1 MTSLEYKWPDVNVKL
16 AKQSKI
22 SVCDIPGVSS
32 CSLTEVSV
40 IFPSSLCPSEVSR
53 CCCSS
58 RNWACVTLV
67 GQRAKLQKSLDWVS
81 IQQYFFICFIFSAFY
96 PITSFSGFVHSITV
110 SIPVRSVN
118 VTDGGTVFLACT
130 FTTTSPTTNLVV
142 QWTFVEKNGVGHPE
156 QVSYTDLQPNVKLN
170 LLHVGKMYFA
180 LHNTGAT

>member
-1 MTSLEYKWPDVNVKL
+1 MYS
-16 AKQSKI
+16 
-22 SVCDIPGVSS
+22 
-32 CSLTEVSV
+32 
-40 IFPSSLCPSEVSR
+40 FP
-53 CCCSS
+53 
-58 RNWACVTLV
+58 
-67 GQRAKLQKSLDWVS
+67 
-81 IQQYFFICFIFSAFY
+81 
-96 PITSFSGFVHSITV
+96 FSGFVHSITV
-110 SIPVRSVN
+110 SIPARSVN